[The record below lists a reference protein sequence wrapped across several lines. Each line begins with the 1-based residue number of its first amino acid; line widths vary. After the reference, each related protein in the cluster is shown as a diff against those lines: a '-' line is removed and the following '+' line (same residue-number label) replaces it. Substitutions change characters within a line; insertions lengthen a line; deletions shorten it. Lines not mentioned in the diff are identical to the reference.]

1 MENKDEETWREPQ
14 PSVVRKGEAR
24 KEAGHHTCRKSQLFF
39 WNSKHEEKM
48 QEVRRVNACKWMQ
61 TIACV
66 VIIVGTAAN
75 AAVSI
80 PASGPAHEGG
90 MGSTMQ
96 RRNLVHTRKM
106 GINRDVW
113 QIPQVKEED
122 EPEGFKMFDSES
134 HFEQQYTL
142 SHKLTMDLKQMKWN
156 QEPLEAIPDSGGC
169 MQTREENVDKWL
181 AKTLRTI
188 FTVAQ
193 GEWLVETSST
203 LSNVDVRLQVRQ
215 GTPYLQPGLMTAMLS
230 EK

>member
-1 MENKDEETWREPQ
+1 
-14 PSVVRKGEAR
+14 
-24 KEAGHHTCRKSQLFF
+24 
-39 WNSKHEEKM
+39 
-48 QEVRRVNACKWMQ
+48 
-61 TIACV
+61 
-66 VIIVGTAAN
+66 
-75 AAVSI
+75 
-80 PASGPAHEGG
+80 
-90 MGSTMQ
+90 
-96 RRNLVHTRKM
+96 M
-106 GINRDVW
+106 GINKDVW

-122 EPEGFKMFDSES
+122 EPEGFKMFDSDS